1 MATDNGIYN
10 KATISDGNETT
21 VLNISRWKA
30 ANRGRGATFYVRAS
44 LAGTLKIYFIDR
56 DGVTTGNELKSESLT
71 ADTLT
76 AVDFDLAVPRYLAT
90 FTRSGGGTGTCAVEV
105 FDY

>member
-10 KATISDGNETT
+10 KATISDGDETT
-21 VLNISRWKA
+21 VITVSRWKA
-30 ANRGRGATFYVRAS
+30 ANRGRGATFYARAS

-56 DGVTTGNELKSESLT
+56 DGVTAGNELKSETLV

-76 AVDFDLAVPRYLAT
+76 AVDFDLAVPRYLVT
-90 FTRSGGGTGTCAVEV
+90 FQRSDGGTGTCAVEI

>member
-1 MATDNGIYN
+1 MATDSGIYN
-10 KATISDGNETT
+10 KATISDGDETT

-30 ANRGRGATFYVRAS
+30 ANRGRGATFFCRAS

-56 DGVTTGNELKSESLT
+56 DGVTAGNELKSET
-71 ADTLT
+71 PAAGTLT
-76 AVDFDLAVPRYLAT
+76 AGDFDLAVPRYLVT
-90 FTRSGGGTGTCAVEV
+90 FERSGGGTGTCAVEV